1 MWHCLS
7 LVAPRL
13 HMVIWSHICI
23 YNLEVNWKLSRRWE
37 GGAKGWWRVWGRLC
51 STSQHKSA
59 RKHVANPKSISVG
72 RSSSFCNWGRRDTG
86 GLPSSF
92 WRSPRVYQPASAH
105 LLSSGSL
112 LICCIYL
119 HWEESLW
126 KCVPDCWNCWGAQ
139 YETAKADLYRHLSLL
154 EFLRVLPNT
163 WPLWLERSQGAVSS
177 AFPYKVWPLAKFLQ
191 PP

>member
-1 MWHCLS
+1 MSHCLS

-37 GGAKGWWRVWGRLC
+37 GWAKGWWGVWGRLC
-51 STSQHKSA
+51 STSQHKYA
-59 RKHVANPKSISVG
+59 RKHVANPKSISVS

-92 WRSPRVYQPASAH
+92 WRSPRVYQPASTH

-112 LICCIYL
+112 LFAVFIYTEKKVSENVSL
-119 HWEESLW
+119 TVEIVGVHNTKLQKQTSIVTSLSWSFWEYYLIL
-126 KCVPDCWNCWGAQ
+126 
-139 YETAKADLYRHLSLL
+139 DLC
-154 EFLRVLPNT
+154 
-163 WPLWLERSQGAVSS
+163 G
-177 AFPYKVWPLAKFLQ
+177 
-191 PP
+191 